1 MIPDHTIGRGLAV
14 SAADDRFYLIPTRSR
29 DVISLT
35 PEQATDL
42 RTQLDSWLAEYW
54 QLPIMEAR

>member
-14 SAADDRFYLIPTRSR
+14 SATDNRFYLVLTRGLGA
-29 DVISLT
+29 ISLT

-54 QLPIMEAR
+54 QLPTMEAQ